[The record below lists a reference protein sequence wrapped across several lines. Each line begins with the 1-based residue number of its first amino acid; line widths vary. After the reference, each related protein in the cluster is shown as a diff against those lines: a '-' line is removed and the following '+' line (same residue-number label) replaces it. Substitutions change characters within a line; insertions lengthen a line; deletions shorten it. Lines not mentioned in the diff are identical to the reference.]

1 MKKIILI
8 ITIIF
13 VFSSKGISGVAT
25 WRNIN
30 QLDDNHRLMYTMGVI
45 DGMSVTEAF
54 HETLDKRFNP
64 VLSKKINRQITTDTL
79 LSIIDDYSRT
89 HQEKWDLPAE
99 VFILNALNSVF
110 DFK

>member
-30 QLDDNHRLMYTMGVI
+30 QLDDNHRIMYTMGVI

-54 HETLDKRFNP
+54 HETLDKGLTLYF
-64 VLSKKINRQITTDTL
+64 LKK
-79 LSIIDDYSRT
+79 
-89 HQEKWDLPAE
+89 
-99 VFILNALNSVF
+99 
-110 DFK
+110 